1 MNLQEIKKTEEEMVS
16 KLLNDCCVFFAFSN
30 EQFQTNKTPLEE
42 GEKYVSIGAGGYL
55 PKSKLQLFN
64 ESFSNI
70 TKWKKNEIKNN
81 KLRKDHILYE
91 LNNHEAFYTGELEDT
106 LDALGSDYTLEE
118 VRDVYK
124 KNVKKY
130 WDSQK

>member
-1 MNLQEIKKTEEEMVS
+1 MNLQEIKKTEEKLIS
-16 KLLNDCCVFFAFSN
+16 KLFEDCGVFFAFSN

-64 ESFSNI
+64 ESYDNI
-70 TKWKKNEIKNN
+70 TKWKKNEIKSN

-91 LNNHEAFYTGELEDT
+91 LNNHEAFYTGDLEDT
-106 LDALGSDYTLEE
+106 LNALGSEYTIEE
-118 VRDVYK
+118 VREVFK
-124 KNVKKY
+124 KNNN
-130 WDSQK
+130 